1 MNALPSKPMKRRSP
15 RVVGIGRKPRLSTG
29 GETIPHTVKA
39 AMSKAIT
46 MKKIAVGAVHTI
58 HPKTESEA

>member
-1 MNALPSKPMKRRSP
+1 MKRRSP